1 VIEVSVRQ
9 ASFSCR
15 DKMGK
20 AAKSAAKK
28 TPRAP
33 LSEKKSKKAKANPL
47 FEKTP
52 KNFRLGGD
60 IQPKR
65 NLNRYVKWPKY
76 VRLQR
81 MKRIML
87 LRLKVPPAVNQ
98 FNSAIDKNQ
107 ASTLLR
113 LLKKYVPE
121 TREAKRTRLLEMAQQ
136 KKDGQETK
144 TKKPQVIKYGLNH
157 VTTLIENKQ
166 AKLVVIAHDVDPIEL
181 VVWLPTLCRKM
192 DVPYCIIKGKSRLG
206 QLVHKKKASCIA
218 LTTVRQEDQNELNT
232 LASNFKAQF
241 NDNAELRRRWG
252 GGIMGVKSQHVMQR
266 REKALQLEQA
276 KKMNLQLM

>member
-1 VIEVSVRQ
+1 
-9 ASFSCR
+9 
-15 DKMGK
+15 MGK
-20 AAKSAAKK
+20 AAKAAAGKKK
-28 TPRAP
+28 TPNAP
-33 LSEKKSKKAKANPL
+33 LSQNKKQKTKSNPL
-47 FEKTP
+47 FEKAP

-98 FNSAIDKNQ
+98 FNCAIDKNQ
-107 ASTLLR
+107 AATLLR

-121 TREAKRTRLLEMAQQ
+121 TREAKKKRLMEMAQQ
-136 KKDGQETK
+136 KKDGQEVK

-181 VVWLPTLCRKM
+181 VVWMPTLCRKK
-192 DVPYCIIKGKSRLG
+192 DVPYCIMKGKARLG

-218 LTTVRQEDQNELNT
+218 LTSVGNEDKNELDK
-232 LASNFKAQF
+232 LADTFKAQF
-241 NDNAELRRRWG
+241 NDNAETKKRWG
-252 GGIMGVKSQHVMQR
+252 GGIMGIKSQHVMQR

>member
-1 VIEVSVRQ
+1 
-9 ASFSCR
+9 
-15 DKMGK
+15 MGK

-28 TPRAP
+28 KTPNAP
-33 LSEKKSKKAKANPL
+33 LSEKKKQKTKASHL

-52 KNFRLGGD
+52 KNWRIGGD
-60 IQPKR
+60 VQPRK
-65 NLNRYVKWPKY
+65 NLTRYVKWPKY

-87 LRLKVPPAVNQ
+87 MRIKVPPAVNQ
-98 FNSAIDKNQ
+98 FNSCIDKSQ

-121 TREAKRTRLLEMAQQ
+121 TRLAKKKRLMETAQQ
-136 KKDGQETK
+136 KKDGQEVK
-144 TKKPQVIKYGLNH
+144 TKKPQVIKYGLGH
-157 VTTLIENKQ
+157 VTTLIENKE

-181 VVWLPTLCRKM
+181 VVWMPTLCRKK

-206 QLVHKKKASCIA
+206 QLVHKKKATCIA
-218 LTTVRQEDQNELNT
+218 LTSVRQEDKNELDT
-232 LASNFKAQF
+232 LANNFKAQF
-241 NDNAELRRRWG
+241 NDNAEVRKRWG
-252 GGIMGVKSQHVMQR
+252 GGIMGIKSQHVMQR
-266 REKALQLEQA
+266 REKALQLETA